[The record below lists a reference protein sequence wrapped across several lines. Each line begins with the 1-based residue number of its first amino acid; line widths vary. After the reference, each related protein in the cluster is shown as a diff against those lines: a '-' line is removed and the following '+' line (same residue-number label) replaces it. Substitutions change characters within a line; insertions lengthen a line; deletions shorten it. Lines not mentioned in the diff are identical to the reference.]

1 MKNRIRDLILLPAV
15 TLFSLQAI
23 ASESISP
30 RGRTVVSDSLDGHTV
45 AAEFVTHAVGIGHP
59 SVKRRLPSVPGCTYS
74 RFPCVFLDSLQIA
87 VDGHPLA
94 VPRSVSATLPDLRTA
109 ALRKGA
115 RHDFELILEGG
126 DASEGYR
133 VVVEFD
139 QSGIRSRR
147 LYGSFNPDA
156 VLEETTYR
164 QQTAAGN

>member
-1 MKNRIRDLILLPAV
+1 MRHRIRHLIFLPV
-15 TLFSLQAI
+15 FTLFSLHAV
-23 ASESISP
+23 ASEPISP
-30 RGRTVVSDSLDGHTV
+30 RGRTVVLDSLDGHTV
-45 AAEFVTHAVGIGHP
+45 AAVFVTHAVGIGRP
-59 SVKRRLPSVPGCTYS
+59 GAKERRPAVSGCTYS
-74 RFPCVFLDSLQIA
+74 RFPCIFLDSLQIA

-115 RHDFELILEGG
+115 RHFELILEGG

-139 QSGIRSRR
+139 QSGIKSRR
-147 LYGSFNPDA
+147 LYGAFDPDA

-164 QQTAAGN
+164 PQPAAGN

>member
-1 MKNRIRDLILLPAV
+1 MRNRIRDLILLPV
-15 TLFSLQAI
+15 FTLFSLQAI

-45 AAEFVTHAVGIGHP
+45 AAEFVTHAVDIGRP
-59 SVKRRLPSVPGCTYS
+59 DAKRRS
-74 RFPCVFLDSLQIA
+74 
-87 VDGHPLA
+87 
-94 VPRSVSATLPDLRTA
+94 RSVSAALPDLRTA

-115 RHDFELILEGG
+115 RHFELILEGG

-139 QSGIRSRR
+139 QSDIKSRR
-147 LYGSFNPDA
+147 LYGSFAPDV